1 VLAHPVLDSLGLI
14 EKLDVVCSA
23 QVPDA
28 MQGSIRRSHGA
39 HLTAIGPSAASPSL
53 VRGWIHLA
61 TATSSSGGWRGLHTE
76 ARARRSGTGRT
87 GARVAL
93 HAVAMLELRLAP
105 RMTAPATARSE
116 LTELPLGES
125 DREAVLLL
133 ASELVTNC
141 VRHAGLG
148 SRQRIGL
155 RAHVTDHA
163 VRVEVIDSGTSFGVA
178 MRRPDATGGWG
189 LCLVDRIAD
198 RWGVIGDVGA
208 HVWFELDRT
217 DPLSGSAHRA
227 SGKTASGGD
236 PLDDRVLQTS

>member
-1 VLAHPVLDSLGLI
+1 MV
-14 EKLDVVCSA
+14 
-23 QVPDA
+23 
-28 MQGSIRRSHGA
+28 
-39 HLTAIGPSAASPSL
+39 
-53 VRGWIHLA
+53 
-61 TATSSSGGWRGLHTE
+61 
-76 ARARRSGTGRT
+76 
-87 GARVAL
+87 
-93 HAVAMLELRLAP
+93 ELRLPP
-105 RMTAPATARSE
+105 RIAAPATARSE

-125 DREAVLLL
+125 EREDVLLL

-163 VRVEVIDSGTSFGVA
+163 VRVEVIDSGTSVGVA

-217 DPLSGSAHRA
+217 DHLSGSAHRA
-227 SGKTASGGD
+227 SGKTAPGEDLRG
-236 PLDDRVLQTS
+236 DRVVQAS